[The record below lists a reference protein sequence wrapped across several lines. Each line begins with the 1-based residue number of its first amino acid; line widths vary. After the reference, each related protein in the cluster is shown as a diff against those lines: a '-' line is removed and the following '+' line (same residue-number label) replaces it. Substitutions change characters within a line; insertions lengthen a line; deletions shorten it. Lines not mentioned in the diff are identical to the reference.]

1 MLLCTGLT
9 VEVHCPLRLI
19 KCCES
24 QSDIDEC
31 ALGEDACKG
40 GMQCINHFGGYLCLP
55 RSAVIYISQD
65 GEQLDPPPDAPDVP
79 AVPAAV
85 PAVPSTTGALGIQLN
100 QQPQAYPSNPRVS
113 RPGRCAAGFTAD
125 EQNFCRGRVTHI
137 FLKTFKG
144 KPKSLGVGVWLKSK
158 EINIMSK
165 VKSGITSADK
175 RELLVQI

>member
-1 MLLCTGLT
+1 MIKTSAVPALFLPCLT
-9 VEVHCPLRLI
+9 AYRTSCNVSGPLRLI

-24 QSDIDEC
+24 QPDIDEC

-79 AVPAAV
+79 PALPAV
-85 PAVPSTTGALGIQLN
+85 PAVPVVPSTTGGLGNQLN

-125 EQNFCRGRVTHI
+125 EQNFCRGRITRSM
-137 FLKTFKG
+137 FFFK
-144 KPKSLGVGVWLKSK
+144 
-158 EINIMSK
+158 
-165 VKSGITSADK
+165 
-175 RELLVQI
+175 